1 MQDEIVVQTETK
13 RQIVDLTDEVN
24 RKIAS
29 HKIADGLCTLFVKH
43 TTAVITIGEVEGG
56 TAEDFLKFIEKI
68 IPTMEF
74 RHTHKENHAPDHMIG
89 SLVGPD
95 LTIPVKGG
103 QLDLGTWQRIMF
115 VELDGPRERSVA
127 LTLIT

>member
-24 RKIAS
+24 RKISS

-43 TTAVITIGEVEGG
+43 TTAVLTIGEVEGG
-56 TAEDFLKFIEKI
+56 TADDFLEFIKKI
-68 IPTMEF
+68 IPRMQF
-74 RHTHKENHAPDHMIG
+74 RHTHKDNHAPDHLIG
-89 SLVGPD
+89 SLVGPN
-95 LTIPVKGG
+95 LSVPIKRG

-115 VELDGPRERSVA
+115 VELDGPRERTVEIVLS
-127 LTLIT
+127 